1 MHFHIS
7 TKLRDAVFE
16 RVQRAEGNGRYMNV
30 YQVAQEVQ
38 NEHPLENAAIEDI
51 VETLVEFA
59 AGKSLALE
67 LSHPKQDG
75 LIPID
80 FLVTESAE

>member
-1 MHFHIS
+1 MNFHLS
-7 TKLRDAVFE
+7 PKLRNAVMQ
-16 RVQRAEGNGRYMNV
+16 RIQRAEGNGYLNV
-30 YQVAQEVQ
+30 YQIAQEVQ
-38 NEHPLENAAIEDI
+38 DEHLLENVALEDI
-51 VETLVEFA
+51 VEALVECA

-80 FLVTESAE
+80 IIVTQAE

>member
-1 MHFHIS
+1 MHFTLS
-7 TKLRDAVFE
+7 PKLRTAVIE

-38 NEHPLENAAIEDI
+38 DEHPLENAALEDI
-51 VETLVEFA
+51 VEALVECA

-67 LSHPKQDG
+67 LSQPKQDG

-80 FLVTESAE
+80 IIVTQ